1 MGNALEIQEVNKSY
15 INSDFKLKSISFN
28 VPYGNIVGIIGEN
41 GAGKTTTLKAILNL
55 ISTDSGEIVILGN
68 KQIDDVSLKERVGVV
83 FDENCFHE
91 NLSPA
96 KIEKIMRQL
105 YNQWDTQLFH
115 SYCERFNLPL
125 KKKIGTFSKGMKMK
139 FSITVA
145 LSHCPELL
153 ILDEATSGLDPVMRD
168 EILDVFMEF
177 ILDEKHSILISSHI
191 TSDLEKIADYIVF
204 LHDGEI
210 VFEQSKD
217 SLIYEYGLVHC
228 KTKDFENID
237 PKDILAYQRKDFEWV
252 ALVTDKEKFSH
263 KYKQCVVDD
272 VTLEEIMLMYIKGE
286 VQK

>member
-1 MGNALEIQEVNKSY
+1 MGNALEIHDVNKSY
-15 INSDFKLKSISFN
+15 INSDFKLKNISFN

-105 YNQWDTQLFH
+105 YNQWDTRLFH

-145 LSHCPELL
+145 LSHYPEIL

-177 ILDEKHSILISSHI
+177 IQDEKHSILISSHI

-217 SLIYEYGLVHC
+217 NLIYEYGLVHC
-228 KTKDFENID
+228 KRKDFENID

-263 KYKQCVVDD
+263 KYKQCVIDD
-272 VTLEEIMLMYIKGE
+272 ITLEEIMLMYIKGE